1 MRNRPPGRGRPP
13 RLASKPKNDAH
24 GASLLIIDD
33 EQPAAVFVPRALIYR
48 LGCRVHIVGNGR
60 HAIERLKEEDYD
72 VIISFEISVLEHE
85 VRRLLTLRSPV

>member
-1 MRNRPPGRGRPP
+1 MSRRPLCSSG
-13 RLASKPKNDAH
+13 
-24 GASLLIIDD
+24 
-33 EQPAAVFVPRALIYR
+33 ALIYR
-48 LGCRVHIVGNGR
+48 LGCRAHIVGNGG